1 MREELEAI
9 KTAWENR
16 PAAGIVSSSD
26 EGDQLS
32 RHDNDVVVL
41 ADAFVAA
48 NPDLFND
55 LVDKDLPECV
65 ESLDKLR
72 DAGLTEL
79 EWLVQTWIFHKFEFQ
94 NIGGTAQAVIRVVNG
109 A

>member
-9 KTAWENR
+9 KSAWENR
-16 PAAGIVSSSD
+16 PAAGLASSSD
-26 EGDQLS
+26 EGEQLS
-32 RHDNDVVVL
+32 KSDTDVVKL

-55 LVDKDLPECV
+55 LRDKDLPECV
-65 ESLDKLR
+65 ESLEKLR

-94 NIGGTAQAVIRVVNG
+94 TIGGTAQAVVRVVNG
-109 A
+109 E